1 MRMMLGLPVSGVAT
15 FAADA
20 HDAELSGRMKVFE
33 AVAADVHDAFR
44 AGVLAW
50 KRVADGA

>member
-1 MRMMLGLPVSGVAT
+1 MRMMLGLPVSGVEAV
-15 FAADA
+15 AADA
-20 HDAELSGRMKVFE
+20 HDAALAGSMKVSE
-33 AVAADVHDAFR
+33 SVAADVRDAFR